1 MLNFAMCDRFFS
13 FSFPSLTF
21 HLSSTFLWYMEYF
34 VQKIVR
40 ERLSDSRELG
50 FFIHSSA
57 IIEMALAV
65 FHIMTKNFVKLS

>member
-21 HLSSTFLWYMEYF
+21 HLSSTFPWYMGYF

-57 IIEMALAV
+57 IEMASAV
-65 FHIMTKNFVKLS
+65 FHTMTKNFVKLS